1 MHLLTMNA
9 TQIFITQ
16 DDEIHA
22 LMRFHEDLKKTKF
35 DKQLSYTGIVNLNN
49 LSPKAPKCKETSQVG
64 VSVERYF
71 FHQSNEIYSFNP
83 NIQRRS
89 STLFPIICLAKLDKI
104 NMLLKLVLIF

>member
-16 DDEIHA
+16 DHEIHA

-49 LSPKAPKCKETSQVG
+49 LSPKAPKCKADFSG
-64 VSVERYF
+64 WSVSRA
-71 FHQSNEIYSFNP
+71 
-83 NIQRRS
+83 
-89 STLFPIICLAKLDKI
+89 LFLPPKS
-104 NMLLKLVLIF
+104 